1 MVRHARIGTLSRYL
15 LRNKGIHATYHTRG
29 DIAVGIML
37 NKQWVCCS
45 GGQSGEYARL
55 TKCIRE
61 QRSELRIPVRDV
73 RLLRTY
79 RCDDIAERRE

>member
-1 MVRHARIGTLSRYL
+1 
-15 LRNKGIHATYHTRG
+15 
-29 DIAVGIML
+29 ML